1 MVSNNADRRQV
12 EDTLALHAHVVDENR
27 KELTTSLDVS
37 SFPAGK
43 VLISATALATM
54 IGPYVFDFN
63 ETHIFNDQ
71 WPPHAKFHNAQTMSS
86 GVALSLATL
95 YHLWHPAR
103 SRGSL
108 DSAAITA
115 SIYWISQLSARL
127 YPGTAS
133 VDPPG
138 ADTWPQLKFA
148 LPILGSIGLGYLLE
162 RLRTARIAGAR

>member
-1 MVSNNADRRQV
+1 MSTLNRRLLPV
-12 EDTLALHAHVVDENR
+12 
-27 KELTTSLDVS
+27 
-37 SFPAGK
+37 GK
-43 VLISATALATM
+43 VLISATAVATM

-63 ETHIFNDQ
+63 ETHIFNEQ

-95 YHLWHPAR
+95 YHLWRPGA
-103 SRGSL
+103 SRASL
-108 DSAAITA
+108 NSAAITA
-115 SIYWISQLSARL
+115 SIYWISQLSAGL

-138 ADTWPQLKFA
+138 EDSWPQLKFA

-162 RLRTARIAGAR
+162 RLRITQLAGTR